1 MSVAVVE
8 MATMLG
14 VVEAVGGEGKKE
26 RRVLPSLL
34 PSPGTPPPRLEGLV
48 YGQKGEEEKEE
59 VPRSW
64 SVTLLPPVA
73 THLCQRAPPPTAATC
88 LCQ

>member
-1 MSVAVVE
+1 MAVVE

-34 PSPGTPPPRLEGLV
+34 PSLGTHPPPRLEGLV
-48 YGQKGEEEKEE
+48 YGQKGEEEREE

-73 THLCQRAPPPTAATC
+73 THLCQRAPPTTAATC